1 MAIRPVDIR
10 RKEFKSG
17 LRGYDANQVDDFLD
31 EVADEFERTFAEN
44 QRMLE
49 EMTSLRE
56 RLQQFEELE
65 ASIQEALVQAQQVAR
80 DLRRN
85 AGKEAELI
93 VREAKEQS
101 HRILA
106 DSSGRVERVQESY
119 EVLRKAKQDFSND
132 FRHLL
137 KSYLA
142 VMDNA
147 DVASAKEIEASLRER
162 LDLESVA
169 TARQAA
175 ETRGLDE
182 TRGLQA
188 ESEEP
193 AREEHGLEER
203 VEERGLE
210 ERVEERVFEGH
221 AREERGGEERRETT
235 AAGPLAEDEESSVE
249 AQRIETST
257 TPSGGATGASRERG
271 PQPEAEEPEVDPSSV
286 ESPAGQQSASDEAA
300 TAAPGSDIVEEVE
313 REEAMPAGD
322 NRAADEFFEE
332 GRPQQPAE
340 EPEER
345 RIFRASRFLRRRG

>member
-49 EMTSLRE
+49 EITSLRE

-119 EVLRKAKQDFSND
+119 EVLRKAKQNFSND

-182 TRGLQA
+182 AWSLED
-188 ESEEP
+188 ESEE
-193 AREEHGLEER
+193 HER
-203 VEERGLE
+203 E

-221 AREERGGEERRETT
+221 TREERGGEERREAT

-249 AQRIETST
+249 AQRIETAGA
-257 TPSGGATGASRERG
+257 PSGEVTAASREGG
-271 PQPEAEEPEVDPSSV
+271 PQPEAEEPEVDPASV
-286 ESPAGQQSASDEAA
+286 ESPAAQQSTSDEAG
-300 TAAPGSDIVEEVE
+300 TAASGSDIVEEVE
-313 REEAMPAGD
+313 REEAMPAGE

-332 GRPQQPAE
+332 GRVQQPPE
-340 EPEER
+340 EPEAR

>member
-49 EMTSLRE
+49 EITSLRE

-119 EVLRKAKQDFSND
+119 EVLRKAKQDFAND

-175 ETRGLDE
+175 ETRGLQD
-182 TRGLQA
+182 
-188 ESEEP
+188 ESEE
-193 AREEHGLEER
+193 RTRGEHGFEER
-203 VEERGLE
+203 RLDERGDERRREERGLD
-210 ERVEERVFEGH
+210 EGGF
-221 AREERGGEERRETT
+221 EERGREEHRETVAT
-235 AAGPLAEDEESSVE
+235 GPLAEGAESGVE
-249 AQRIETST
+249 GSGRRVEVSS
-257 TPSGGATGASRERG
+257 TPSSEPDREPA
-271 PQPEAEEPEVDPSSV
+271 PQAEAEGPEVEPSSI
-286 ESPAGQQSASDEAA
+286 EGRPSEAPA
-300 TAAPGSDIVEEVE
+300 AAPDRSGIDEEVE
-313 REEAMPAGD
+313 REEGMPGGE
-322 NRAADEFFEE
+322 NCAADEFFEE
-332 GRPQQPAE
+332 GRPQGPAE
-340 EPEER
+340 ETEER

>member
-17 LRGYDANQVDDFLD
+17 FRGYDANQVDDFLD

-44 QRMLE
+44 QRMSE
-49 EMTSLRE
+49 EITTLQE

-65 ASIQEALVQAQQVAR
+65 SSIREALVHAQQTAR

-106 DSSGRVERVQESY
+106 DSSSRIERVQESY

-142 VMDNA
+142 VMDNT
-147 DVASAKEIEASLRER
+147 DVASAKEIESSLRER

-169 TARQAA
+169 AAREAA
-175 ETRGLDE
+175 ENCRLEGHDD
-182 TRGLQA
+182 
-188 ESEEP
+188 EP
-193 AREEHGLEER
+193 AAQETGSMETVG
-203 VEERGLE
+203 
-210 ERVEERVFEGH
+210 
-221 AREERGGEERRETT
+221 AQGGGDTE
-235 AAGPLAEDEESSVE
+235 
-249 AQRIETST
+249 RIEFVE
-257 TPSGGATGASRERG
+257 TPGGRMTDAETGE
-271 PQPEAEEPEVDPSSV
+271 PEAEE
-286 ESPAGQQSASDEAA
+286 
-300 TAAPGSDIVEEVE
+300 
-313 REEAMPAGD
+313 
-322 NRAADEFFEE
+322 
-332 GRPQQPAE
+332 
-340 EPEER
+340 
-345 RIFRASRFLRRRG
+345 

>member
-17 LRGYDANQVDDFLD
+17 FRGYDANQVDDFLD

-44 QRMLE
+44 QRMSE
-49 EMTSLRE
+49 EITTLQE
-56 RLQQFEELE
+56 RLQQFEDLE
-65 ASIQEALVQAQQVAR
+65 SSIREALVHAQQTAR

-119 EVLRKAKQDFSND
+119 EVLRQAKQDFSND

-147 DVASAKEIEASLRER
+147 DVATAREIEASLRER

-169 TARQAA
+169 TAREAA
-175 ETRGLDE
+175 ETRRLEGDE
-182 TRGLQA
+182 AAA
-188 ESEEP
+188 EETGS
-193 AREEHGLEER
+193 
-203 VEERGLE
+203 VERG
-210 ERVEERVFEGH
+210 
-221 AREERGGEERRETT
+221 T
-235 AAGPLAEDEESSVE
+235 EDS
-249 AQRIETST
+249 ADTQRIEVAA
-257 TPSGGATGASRERG
+257 TPSGGTTGAETGELG
-271 PQPEAEEPEVDPSSV
+271 PEPEVEEPEVDPSSTQQR
-286 ESPAGQQSASDEAA
+286 SPEQQSASEDA
-300 TAAPGSDIVEEVE
+300 TAEAPRSDVAQEVD
-313 REEAMPAGD
+313 REEPMPAGE
-322 NRAADEFFEE
+322 NRTADEFFREGGARTEE
-332 GRPQQPAE
+332 TD
-340 EPEER
+340 ER
-345 RIFRASRFLRRRG
+345 KIFRASRFLRRRG

>member
-17 LRGYDANQVDDFLD
+17 FRGYDANQVDDFLD

-44 QRMLE
+44 QRMSE
-49 EMTSLRE
+49 EITTLQE

-65 ASIQEALVQAQQVAR
+65 SSIREALVHAQQTAR

-106 DSSGRVERVQESY
+106 DSSGRIERVQESY

-142 VMDNA
+142 VMDNT
-147 DVASAKEIEASLRER
+147 DVASAKEIESSLRER

-169 TARQAA
+169 AAREAA
-175 ETRGLDE
+175 ETRRLEGHE
-182 TRGLQA
+182 G
-188 ESEEP
+188 EP
-193 AREEHGLEER
+193 AAPDAQETGSMEAVGMQ
-203 VEERGLE
+203 
-210 ERVEERVFEGH
+210 
-221 AREERGGEERRETT
+221 GGEET
-235 AAGPLAEDEESSVE
+235 
-249 AQRIETST
+249 QRIEFVE
-257 TPSGGATGASRERG
+257 TPGGDSTGAEPSE
-271 PQPEAEEPEVDPSSV
+271 PEAEEPEVEPSSV
-286 ESPAGQQSASDEAA
+286 ESPADQQSASGRA
-300 TAAPGSDIVEEVE
+300 TAAAPETDITREVD
-313 REEAMPAGD
+313 REEPLPAGEG
-322 NRAADEFFEE
+322 RTADEFFRE
-332 GRPQQPAE
+332 GETRE
-340 EPEER
+340 GETREGETREGETREGETREGETREGETEER
-345 RIFRASRFLRRRG
+345 KIFRASRFLRRRE

>member
-17 LRGYDANQVDDFLD
+17 FRGYDANQVDDFLD

-44 QRMLE
+44 QRMSE
-49 EMTSLRE
+49 EITTLQE

-65 ASIQEALVQAQQVAR
+65 SSIREALVHAQQTAR

-106 DSSGRVERVQESY
+106 DSSSRIERVQESY

-142 VMDNA
+142 VMDNT
-147 DVASAKEIEASLRER
+147 DVASAKEIESSLRER

-169 TARQAA
+169 AAREAA
-175 ETRGLDE
+175 ETR
-182 TRGLQA
+182 R
-188 ESEEP
+188 
-193 AREEHGLEER
+193 LEER
-203 VEERGLE
+203 DDEPD
-210 ERVEERVFEGH
+210 
-221 AREERGGEERRETT
+221 AQET
-235 AAGPLAEDEESSVE
+235 GSME
-249 AQRIETST
+249 AVGTQSGDTERIEFVETPAGST
-257 TPSGGATGASRERG
+257 TGADTG
-271 PQPEAEEPEVDPSSV
+271 EPEVDEAEVEPSSA
-286 ESPAGQQSASDEAA
+286 ESPADQQSASGRAA
-300 TAAPGSDIVEEVE
+300 AAAPETDITREVD
-313 REEAMPAGD
+313 REEPMPAGEG
-322 NRAADEFFEE
+322 RTADEFFRE
-332 GRPQQPAE
+332 GETRGDE
-340 EPEER
+340 TEER
-345 RIFRASRFLRRRG
+345 KIFRASRFLRRRE

>member
-17 LRGYDANQVDDFLD
+17 FRGYDANQVDDFLD

-44 QRMLE
+44 QRMSE
-49 EMTSLRE
+49 EITTLQE

-65 ASIQEALVQAQQVAR
+65 SSIREALVHAQQTAR

-106 DSSGRVERVQESY
+106 DSSSRIERVQESY

-142 VMDNA
+142 VMDNT
-147 DVASAKEIEASLRER
+147 DVASAKEIESSLRER

-169 TARQAA
+169 AAREAA
-175 ETRGLDE
+175 ETR
-182 TRGLQA
+182 R
-188 ESEEP
+188 
-193 AREEHGLEER
+193 LEER
-203 VEERGLE
+203 DDEPD
-210 ERVEERVFEGH
+210 
-221 AREERGGEERRETT
+221 AQET
-235 AAGPLAEDEESSVE
+235 GSME
-249 AQRIETST
+249 AVGTQSGDTERIEFVETPAGST
-257 TPSGGATGASRERG
+257 TGAETG
-271 PQPEAEEPEVDPSSV
+271 EPEVDEAEVEPSSA
-286 ESPAGQQSASDEAA
+286 ESPADQQSASGRAA
-300 TAAPGSDIVEEVE
+300 AAAPETDITQEVD
-313 REEAMPAGD
+313 REEPMPAGEG
-322 NRAADEFFEE
+322 RTADEFFRE
-332 GRPQQPAE
+332 GETRGDE
-340 EPEER
+340 TEER
-345 RIFRASRFLRRRG
+345 KIFRASRFLRRRE

>member
-106 DSSGRVERVQESY
+106 DSSGRIERVQESY

-147 DVASAKEIEASLRER
+147 DVASAKEIESSLRER

-175 ETRGLDE
+175 ETRRSDE
-182 TRGLQA
+182 ALKRRDD
-188 ESEEP
+188 ESEERE
-193 AREEHGLEER
+193 REEHRREER
-203 VEERGLE
+203 AYEERASEERGD
-210 ERVEERVFEGH
+210 
-221 AREERGGEERRETT
+221 EERRETT
-235 AAGPLAEDEESSVE
+235 AAGPLAEDAESSVE
-249 AQRIETST
+249 TQRIETAA
-257 TPSGGATGASRERG
+257 TPSGGAAGASGERG

-286 ESPAGQQSASDEAA
+286 DTPAGQQSASDEAA
-300 TAAPGSDIVEEVE
+300 PAAPGSDIVEEVE
-313 REEAMPAGD
+313 REEGMPARE

>member
-17 LRGYDANQVDDFLD
+17 FRGYDANQVDDFLD

-44 QRMLE
+44 QRMSE
-49 EMTSLRE
+49 EITTLQE

-65 ASIQEALVQAQQVAR
+65 SSIREALVHAQQTAR

-106 DSSGRVERVQESY
+106 DSSSRIERVQESY

-142 VMDNA
+142 VMDNT
-147 DVASAKEIEASLRER
+147 DVASAKEIESSLRER

-169 TARQAA
+169 AAREAA
-175 ETRGLDE
+175 ETRRLEGHED
-182 TRGLQA
+182 
-188 ESEEP
+188 EP
-193 AREEHGLEER
+193 AAPDAQETGSMEAVGMQ
-203 VEERGLE
+203 
-210 ERVEERVFEGH
+210 
-221 AREERGGEERRETT
+221 GGEET
-235 AAGPLAEDEESSVE
+235 
-249 AQRIETST
+249 QRIEFVETPGGDST
-257 TPSGGATGASRERG
+257 DAEPSE
-271 PQPEAEEPEVDPSSV
+271 PEAEEPEVEPSSV
-286 ESPAGQQSASDEAA
+286 ESPADQQSASGRAA
-300 TAAPGSDIVEEVE
+300 AAAPETDITREVD
-313 REEAMPAGD
+313 REEPMPAGEG
-322 NRAADEFFEE
+322 RTADEFFRE
-332 GRPQQPAE
+332 GETREGETRADE
-340 EPEER
+340 TRADETEER
-345 RIFRASRFLRRRG
+345 KIFRASRFLRRRE